1 LVSPGKDVTLY
12 IPSDTPPQVINYM
25 NRLKA
30 EGIFSQGI
38 MDILTKHVLQE
49 RLTEAPIEETAPSR
63 DIESWND
70 DGLSFITTSEE
81 LQSKHDSKGDD
92 LLSSNQKNFSPEDIF
107 RQAERNAG
115 KLLHD
120 SKS

>member
-38 MDILTKHVLQE
+38 MDILTKYVLQD